1 MTLGRNSGEVR
12 IRVELEGMAC
22 KVDFSK
28 TSHMC
33 YEIIRQRKREE
44 ANKKLCSEFLVN
56 TTLLC

>member
-22 KVDFSK
+22 KEDFSK

-33 YEIIRQRKREE
+33 YEIIRQRKREV
-44 ANKKLCSEFLVN
+44 NKKLCSEFLVN
-56 TTLLC
+56 ITLLN

>member
-33 YEIIRQRKREE
+33 YEIIRQRKREV
-44 ANKKLCSEFLVN
+44 NKKLCSEFLVN